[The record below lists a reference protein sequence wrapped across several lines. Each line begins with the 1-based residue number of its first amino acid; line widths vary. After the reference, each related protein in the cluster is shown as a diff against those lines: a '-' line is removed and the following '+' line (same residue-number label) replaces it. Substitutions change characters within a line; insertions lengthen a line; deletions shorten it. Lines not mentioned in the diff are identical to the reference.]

1 MSVPVISE
9 HPHVDIV
16 DYRPDPDLDGDIAD
30 VCYAAI
36 HGWPDQGPVTGSL
49 MRSWLRPQGLTA
61 TTLALHRDAAGSLV
75 GAAALR
81 WPATPDLATQLWGPF
96 VHPSAQ
102 RHGLG
107 RALVG
112 ALVRVAE
119 NKPGVRITSYGV
131 PEARRAGWRLFER
144 LGWTRSAAASIV
156 EHPLPT
162 PARPTSYPVRTARAG
177 EYLDPALAELVSSAR
192 PHLSYA
198 VARDTYARWADDTRY
213 TREGLVLVDGPDH
226 LLGAALVYTLKHLG
240 DPEPTE
246 ANVQDVIVR
255 GDLDDAT
262 AVAVRAS
269 LITAVLAAGAE
280 MGAVVA
286 RSTMQDPE
294 VTQALVDAGFR
305 VLDDVRIYCPKA

>member
-1 MSVPVISE
+1 VSVPLISE

-30 VCYAAI
+30 VCYAAVY
-36 HGWPDQGPVTGSL
+36 GWPDQRPVTGSL
-49 MRSWLRPQGLTA
+49 MRSWLTPQSLTA
-61 TTLALHRDAAGSLV
+61 TTLALHRDPAGSLV

-81 WPATPDLATQLWGPF
+81 WPATPDLPTQLWGPI

-107 RALVG
+107 RALIG
-112 ALVRVAE
+112 ALIKVAE
-119 NKPGVRITSYGV
+119 NKPGIKITSYGV
-131 PEARRAGWRLFER
+131 PEARRAGWQLFER
-144 LGWTRSAAASIV
+144 LGWTCRPGARIV
-156 EHPLPT
+156 EHPLPA
-162 PARPTSYPVRTARAG
+162 PARPMAYPVRNAQPG

-198 VARDTYARWADDTRY
+198 VARDTYARWAADSRY
-213 TREGLVLVDGPDH
+213 TREGLLLVDGPDH

-246 ANVQDVIVR
+246 ANVNDLVVR
-255 GDLDDAT
+255 GDLDPA
-262 AVAVRAS
+262 AAASVRGS
-269 LITAVLAAGAE
+269 LIAAVLAAGEE

-286 RSTMQDPE
+286 RSTVEDP
-294 VTQALVDAGFR
+294 VVNQALVDAGFR
-305 VLDDVRIYCPKA
+305 VLDDVRIYCPPA